1 MSIGSMQGR
10 IAPAIGTGASFG
22 DSSSGDLSFGD
33 LGAGAIGVSA
43 PVLAPVLARALARA
57 LTRALATALLALLV
71 DATCAVAQENACAA
85 HDPRQACSYQCCGRR
100 SCPPSCEVDCVK
112 LCVDAC
118 GSQTR
123 SLAYDSRKRDL
134 QLRCGNKGAR

>member
-1 MSIGSMQGR
+1 VFAR
-10 IAPAIGTGASFG
+10 LVTT
-22 DSSSGDLSFGD
+22 
-33 LGAGAIGVSA
+33 
-43 PVLAPVLARALARA
+43 VLATVLANVLAV
-57 LTRALATALLALLV
+57 LV
-71 DATCAVAQENACAA
+71 VATCAIAQENACAA
-85 HDPRQACSYQCCGRR
+85 SDPRQACSYQCCGRR

-123 SLAYDSRKRDL
+123 SLAYDNRKRDL

>member
-1 MSIGSMQGR
+1 MSIGSKQGR
-10 IAPAIGTGASFG
+10 IAPAIGMGASFG
-22 DSSSGDLSFGD
+22 DLR
-33 LGAGAIGVSA
+33 AGVIG
-43 PVLAPVLARALARA
+43 VLAPILFPILARALA
-57 LTRALATALLALLV
+57 TILLALLV
-71 DATCAVAQENACAA
+71 DATCAMAQENACAA

>member
-1 MSIGSMQGR
+1 MWIGFKRGR
-10 IAPAIGTGASFG
+10 ITPKSGMVRGARDF
-22 DSSSGDLSFGD
+22 DRD
-33 LGAGAIGVSA
+33 
-43 PVLAPVLARALARA
+43 RALAG
-57 LTRALATALLALLV
+57 LLATVLATVRATVLAAVLANVLALLV
-71 DATCAVAQENACAA
+71 AASSAMAQENACAA
-85 HDPRQACSYQCCGRR
+85 PDPRQACSYQCCGRR

>member
-1 MSIGSMQGR
+1 MWIGFKRER
-10 IAPAIGTGASFG
+10 IAPTTGMVRGAR
-22 DSSSGDLSFGD
+22 DLDRDG
-33 LGAGAIGVSA
+33 
-43 PVLAPVLARALARA
+43 ALAR
-57 LTRALATALLALLV
+57 LLATVLATVLAAVLANVLTLLV
-71 DATCAVAQENACAA
+71 TATCAIAQENACAA
-85 HDPRQACSYQCCGRR
+85 SDPRQACSYQCCGRR

-123 SLAYDSRKRDL
+123 SLAYDNRKRDL

>member
-1 MSIGSMQGR
+1 MSIGSKQGR
-10 IAPAIGTGASFG
+10 IAPAVGTGASFG
-22 DSSSGDLSFGD
+22 DSSFGD
-33 LGAGAIGVSA
+33 LGAGMIG
-43 PVLAPVLARALARA
+43 VLAPILFPILARALA
-57 LTRALATALLALLV
+57 TILLALLV
-71 DATCAVAQENACAA
+71 DATYAMAQENACAA

>member
-10 IAPAIGTGASFG
+10 IAPTAGVRT
-22 DSSSGDLSFGD
+22 GDLD
-33 LGAGAIGVSA
+33 AGATGLLVPVFVA
-43 PVLAPVLARALARA
+43 VLAPVLARV
-57 LTRALATALLALLV
+57 LATLVLALLLG
-71 DATCAVAQENACAA
+71 ATCAMAQENACAA
-85 HDPRQACSYQCCGRR
+85 SDPRQACSYQCCGRR

-112 LCVDAC
+112 VCVDAC

>member
-1 MSIGSMQGR
+1 MWTDWARGR
-10 IAPAIGTGASFG
+10 IAPKIGTARRVGHLR
-22 DSSSGDLSFGD
+22 LSATVVAAA
-33 LGAGAIGVSA
+33 LAN
-43 PVLAPVLARALARA
+43 VLAP
-57 LTRALATALLALLV
+57 LV
-71 DATCAVAQENACAA
+71 AATCAMAQENACAA
-85 HDPRQACSYQCCGRR
+85 SDPRQACSYQCCGRR

-123 SLAYDSRKRDL
+123 SLAYDNRKRDL